1 MVIRHNLV
9 LGSFCELPGEFIES
23 GIRFCVLTASN
34 LA

>member
-23 GIRFCVLTASN
+23 GIRCLCFDCV
-34 LA
+34 